1 MMKTVK
7 RIVTIVNG
15 QSLKKKESVTA
26 VKQARMLDRL
36 TSLEKYK

>member
-15 QSLKKKESVTA
+15 QSLKKKERKIA
-26 VKQARMLDRL
+26 VKQTNMLDKL
-36 TSLEKYK
+36 TILEK